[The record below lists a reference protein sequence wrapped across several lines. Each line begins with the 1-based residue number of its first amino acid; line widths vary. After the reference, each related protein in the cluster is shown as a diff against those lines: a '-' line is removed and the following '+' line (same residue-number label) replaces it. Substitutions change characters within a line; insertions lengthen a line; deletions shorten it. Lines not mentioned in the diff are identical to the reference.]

1 MKPVPE
7 LAVGETWAYRARGH
21 DPLVQVSIVRLGI
34 NTPARVLVRW
44 VADEFEG
51 AQDWVPP
58 ARLKAKWADVDE
70 FRARE
75 ARWDAVQAEAQDLSE
90 AMSSAVSTVFD
101 LLIDEKLARLGY
113 NSENSVPRIHDVA
126 GLAASV
132 DFDPEELRQAP
143 AFEEAG
149 DLISPISVAVD
160 VARRAAERDP
170 YRVLEYVEREEADA
184 AREGIYGRFHRGRGP
199 NGGTDISPEICRQVD
214 EEHGKPVRAILRE
227 WCGAGP
233 VDIRHEI
240 AVFREET
247 QRLQELATSALD
259 ALRTAG
265 HVRTANRIERELG
278 TPRKLP

>member
-1 MKPVPE
+1 M
-7 LAVGETWAYRARGH
+7 
-21 DPLVQVSIVRLGI
+21 
-34 NTPARVLVRW
+34 
-44 VADEFEG
+44 
-51 AQDWVPP
+51 PP

-75 ARWDAVQAEAQDLSE
+75 ARWDTVQAEAQDLSE

-101 LLIDEKLARLGY
+101 LLIDEKLASVR
-113 NSENSVPRIHDVA
+113 NNAENGVLRIHDVA

-143 AFEEAG
+143 TFDEAG

-160 VARRAAERDP
+160 VAHRAAERDP
-170 YRVLEYVEREEADA
+170 YRVLQYVEREEADA
-184 AREGIYGRFHRGRGP
+184 AREGIYGRFYRGRGP

-214 EEHGKPVRAILRE
+214 EEHGKPCGRLRK

-233 VDIRHEI
+233 IDIRYEI
-240 AVFREET
+240 AVLREET
-247 QRLQELATSALD
+247 QRLQELSTSALD